1 MSHTPSTPNHFETCG
16 VRMELSDLDFL
27 SDIAPFDI
35 LSNEEENIQLSQIA
49 DMIEQN
55 YIKEE
60 TMVSDFSELNFSH
73 DYEYSD
79 MHMDIVVE
87 QTPGEVK
94 TDLVKNPA
102 RFGKPVDDGDLN
114 KLISD
119 AIPPNTKK
127 STSWAMKVFDEW
139 RKSRKENGEVIP
151 ELAVFTVEDVNP
163 LAYTIHCGS

>member
-1 MSHTPSTPNHFETCG
+1 
-16 VRMELSDLDFL
+16 
-27 SDIAPFDI
+27 
-35 LSNEEENIQLSQIA
+35 
-49 DMIEQN
+49 
-55 YIKEE
+55 
-60 TMVSDFSELNFSH
+60 
-73 DYEYSD
+73 

-94 TDLVKNPA
+94 TDLVKKKKKKPA

-127 STSWAMKVFDEW
+127 SASWAMKVFDEW